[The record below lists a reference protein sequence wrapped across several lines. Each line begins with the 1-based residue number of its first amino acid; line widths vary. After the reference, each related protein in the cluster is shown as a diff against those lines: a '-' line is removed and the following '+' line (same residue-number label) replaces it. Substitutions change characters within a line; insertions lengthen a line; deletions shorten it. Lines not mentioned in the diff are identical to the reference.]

1 MLRPLSSLI
10 MTRFP
15 WDPSSLTTVTLP
27 SFHPN
32 TSREFWTPSWSI
44 KTLILLFRKSMTPRV
59 SGGGLGQSYRCG
71 NTKKILNK
79 FTAFLA
85 QKQWQQISSCWHF
98 FTFLLKKVTFSNN
111 SWVLLTAPVPL
122 QIWPGPLPLGGRGL
136 AGLRAHGGRSR
147 LRPGDAPGPLQRR
160 SRGHWGRGGRGKA
173 RQPRRPR
180 VSLPGITQ
188 TELSPLRE
196 VLKMSMTEDSGVTLV
211 FFLTWMYCT
220 IESPRDINRPMSTLF
235 VNNLTWA
242 ENDDVSCLTVMHSW
256 TVVQSIAE
264 DGHVSRLVSNHGK
277 KINVNIRK
285 IWVILLSINVS
296 LSRGW
301 W

>member
-1 MLRPLSSLI
+1 MGFTDRP
-10 MTRFP
+10 
-15 WDPSSLTTVTLP
+15 W
-27 SFHPN
+27 
-32 TSREFWTPSWSI
+32 
-44 KTLILLFRKSMTPRV
+44 
-59 SGGGLGQSYRCG
+59 
-71 NTKKILNK
+71 
-79 FTAFLA
+79 
-85 QKQWQQISSCWHF
+85 
-98 FTFLLKKVTFSNN
+98 
-111 SWVLLTAPVPL
+111 PL

-211 FFLTWMYCT
+211 FLDMNVLYDWITKRHKSIDVNFVCQQF
-220 IESPRDINRPMSTLF
+220 DMS
-235 VNNLTWA
+235 W
-242 ENDDVSCLTVMHSW
+242 EWWWCLTVMHSW

-264 DGHVSRLVSNHGK
+264 DGHVSRLASNHGK

>member
-1 MLRPLSSLI
+1 MTTDLKSS
-10 MTRFP
+10 
-15 WDPSSLTTVTLP
+15 V
-27 SFHPN
+27 
-32 TSREFWTPSWSI
+32 
-44 KTLILLFRKSMTPRV
+44 
-59 SGGGLGQSYRCG
+59 
-71 NTKKILNK
+71 
-79 FTAFLA
+79 
-85 QKQWQQISSCWHF
+85 CWHF

-111 SWVLLTAPVPL
+111 SWVSLTAPVPV
-122 QIWPGPLPLGGRGL
+122 QVWPGPLPLGGRGL
-136 AGLRAHGGRSR
+136 AGLRAQGGRSR

-211 FFLTWMYCT
+211 FLDMNVLYDWITKRHKSIDVNFVCQQF
-220 IESPRDINRPMSTLF
+220 DMS
-235 VNNLTWA
+235 W
-242 ENDDVSCLTVMHSW
+242 EWWWCLTVMHSW

-264 DGHVSRLVSNHGK
+264 DGHVSRLASNHGK